1 MTTAAAFPWKAEE
14 TAPSGSAP
22 FYRGRPSREETGP
35 PTLTKRRTE
44 AEIKEEYDV
53 LKGAGLPLQSM
64 KLVLNEDLG
73 ALNEDASHV
82 LDLNER
88 LTRYALY
95 VSELERANKELGL
108 SWEAQKSEMAQMRV
122 DHAEAQ
128 EAFGEER
135 AQLVGQ
141 AAVAEAKTSEALAK
155 VESVK
160 VEGEEADDH
169 LIIPTL
175 VVVQL
180 RAHHRLELVTPPR
193 ALPAMINRA
202 PIRTML

>member
-88 LTRYALY
+88 LTLSRKSCSTGTFGYGRRAARGRCLFASCELATACC
-95 VSELERANKELGL
+95 VSQNPP
-108 SWEAQKSEMAQMRV
+108 WV
-122 DHAEAQ
+122 DNEP
-128 EAFGEER
+128 F
-135 AQLVGQ
+135 
-141 AAVAEAKTSEALAK
+141 
-155 VESVK
+155 
-160 VEGEEADDH
+160 
-169 LIIPTL
+169 P
-175 VVVQL
+175 QL
-180 RAHHRLELVTPPR
+180 RTRS
-193 ALPAMINRA
+193 PAMIARIGLS
-202 PIRTML
+202 P

>member
-108 SWEAQKSEMAQMRV
+108 SWEAGR
-122 DHAEAQ
+122 
-128 EAFGEER
+128 
-135 AQLVGQ
+135 
-141 AAVAEAKTSEALAK
+141 
-155 VESVK
+155 
-160 VEGEEADDH
+160 
-169 LIIPTL
+169 
-175 VVVQL
+175 
-180 RAHHRLELVTPPR
+180 
-193 ALPAMINRA
+193 
-202 PIRTML
+202 RTC